1 MKAIAAY
8 LLIAVSLC
16 ACGHSAVMIS
26 ERGNY
31 LTYDHGTAP
40 EEFQAAYG
48 LAQTQCQKTGASAKQ
63 TTSTCPGRCITNFEC
78 VKP

>member
-1 MKAIAAY
+1 MKTLVTC
-8 LLIAVSLC
+8 LLIALSLC
-16 ACGHSAVMIS
+16 ACGHSAVLMS
-26 ERGNY
+26 DRGTY

-40 EEFQAAYG
+40 EEFKAAYD
-48 LAQTQCQKTGASAKQ
+48 LAQAQCQKTGASAKQ